1 MTWQMVQAAGT
12 GLALCLIGWGAWR
25 YSRRET
31 VQRRRRALGPGGSG
45 GREGEGLGPDEDV
58 PFGRLARAWAVRV
71 RTGPLLRHPELAL
84 VPVGLA
90 SAVATWSVV
99 PMLLG
104 AGSVVPLIR
113 LRRRRADERARQARQ
128 AAVTELCVALSAELR
143 AGATPHQAVE
153 MAVVEPS
160 VLDRS
165 GLLAAAR
172 FGGSV
177 PDAFRALAREPG
189 AEGAHAVAA
198 CWELA
203 AAGGAGLAGAV
214 DRVAEALRGEQELA
228 ASVAAELAGARSTA
242 WLLAGLPLFGLT
254 LGGALGARPLDVLL
268 HTPAGLGCLAF
279 GLLLETAGLWWTE
292 RLARSA
298 RAAC

>member
-189 AEGAHAVAA
+189 AEGPTR
-198 CWELA
+198 W
-203 AAGGAGLAGAV
+203 
-214 DRVAEALRGEQELA
+214 
-228 ASVAAELAGARSTA
+228 
-242 WLLAGLPLFGLT
+242 P
-254 LGGALGARPLDVLL
+254 
-268 HTPAGLGCLAF
+268 PAGS
-279 GLLLETAGLWWTE
+279 W
-292 RLARSA
+292 RR
-298 RAAC
+298 RAAPAWPVLWTGLRKRCAVSRSWPRPWRRSSPGRGPRPGCWRGSRCSA